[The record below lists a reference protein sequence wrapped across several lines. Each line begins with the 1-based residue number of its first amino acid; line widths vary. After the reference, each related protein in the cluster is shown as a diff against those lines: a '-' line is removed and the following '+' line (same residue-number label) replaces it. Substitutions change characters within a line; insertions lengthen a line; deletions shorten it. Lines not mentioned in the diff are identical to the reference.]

1 MAYHQI
7 PLVEGDKGEAA
18 FATPRD
24 GLYQYVTVA
33 FSLCNEAG
41 TFQRIIEKALTYLQ
55 CHVTVLYLDDIV
67 VFRKTFEYH
76 SKNLN

>member
-24 GLYQYVTVA
+24 GLYQYVTVPL
-33 FSLCNEAG
+33 SLCNEAG

-55 CHVTVLYLDDIV
+55 CHVTVLFLDDIV
-67 VFRKTFEYH
+67 VFRKTFE
-76 SKNLN
+76 

>member
-24 GLYQYVTVA
+24 GLYQYVTVPL
-33 FSLCNEAG
+33 SLCNEAG

-55 CHVTVLYLDDIV
+55 CHVTVLFLDDIV
-67 VFRKTFEYH
+67 VFRKTFG
-76 SKNLN
+76 

>member
-7 PLVEGDKGEAA
+7 PLAEGDKGETA

-24 GLYQYVTVA
+24 GLFQYVTVP
-33 FSLCNEAG
+33 FSLYNEAG

-67 VFRKTFEYH
+67 EFRKTFE
-76 SKNLN
+76 